1 MADVVDITTGLD
13 FPEGPVAMSD
23 GTVIVVEIAA
33 GRLTRVG
40 ADGSKD
46 VVAEPGGGPNGA
58 AIGPDGKLYV
68 ANNGGSF
75 RYMDMGGLNFP
86 HQPPPETWSGG
97 RIERIDIAT
106 GEVDVLYEECD
117 GHPLRGP
124 NDLVFDAH
132 GGFWFTDHGVRL
144 ERSSDRTGIYYAQP
158 DGSGIREAIFPMDAP
173 NGIGLSPDGSRLYV
187 AETFANTCWWW
198 KVTGPGEVEQV
209 PGIFPHGGTLLYSP
223 GGLRGFDSL
232 AVDGDGNVC
241 LATLV
246 GGGGG
251 ISVVDGESGALVE
264 FVETGDILTT
274 NICFGGD
281 DLRTAYLTL
290 SGTGRLASTVWPR
303 AGLGLAHSA

>member
-1 MADVVDITTGLD
+1 VAELTEIASGLE
-13 FPEGPVAMSD
+13 FPEGPVAMGDGSVIVCEIQGGRIARVAPD
-23 GTVIVVEIAA
+23 GT
-33 GRLTRVG
+33 
-40 ADGSKD
+40 KD

-68 ANNGGSF
+68 TNNGGSF
-75 RYMDMGGLNFP
+75 QYLDMGGINFP
-86 HQPPPETWSGG
+86 HQPPPDTWNGG
-97 RIERIDIAT
+97 RIERIDVET
-106 GEVDVLYEECD
+106 GAVDVLYSECD

-158 DGSGIREAIFPMDAP
+158 DGSSIVEAIFPMDAP

-187 AETFANTCWWW
+187 AETFANSVWWW
-198 KVTGPGEVEQV
+198 KVTAPGEVEHV

-223 GGLRGFDSL
+223 GGLQGFDSL
-232 AVDGDGNVC
+232 GVDGDGNVC

-246 GGGGG
+246 NGG
-251 ISVVDGESGALVE
+251 ISVVDGESGALVD
-264 FVETGDILTT
+264 FVQTGDILTT

-281 DLRTAYLTL
+281 SLETAYLTL
-290 SGTGRLASTVWPR
+290 SGSGRLASMPWPR
-303 AGLGLAHSA
+303 PGLALAHTL